1 MATQE
6 EAEKRPAISDTHPK
20 EGVIQ
25 LTTREM
31 TKDEHHLATLGYK
44 QVFIRSFG
52 MFENW
57 AATFTTMNF
66 VSGLPVLFGFAM
78 YTGGPQAAFSN
89 WTMVGGLSTVV
100 SLAMAEIAAALP
112 TAGGIYYWAYVLG
125 GKEYGPLL
133 AWLTAWYN
141 WAGWLTIVPGL
152 AQGNTN
158 FFVSMLE
165 ILYPNSA
172 VLKEGWFAWCISAL
186 TIILA
191 AIPNCVSQWTIRNM
205 LRGTVYTTVILMAFY
220 FIWFPIAAS
229 RRGGFQPASIMTT
242 FYNGINTAVDSEGN
256 TIVQASDSYCWVVG
270 VLFGAWVSASNCF
283 EKKGVSISADHKPVL
298 PTQEFYGYDASVH
311 LSEETLSA
319 STVVANGMWTGS
331 ISTWLLSVLTLI
343 MVLFC
348 MQDFMGI
355 VNGTYPNNWAE
366 YLVQLVGRRGAAAI
380 LAVTWIDG
388 LLCTGVIFLS
398 AQRITYAVARDG
410 ILPFSRTF
418 SKVTPKHHLPVNAAL
433 LMVVLT
439 IAICAAVIGST
450 VAFSAITA
458 AATIGTNL
466 SYLIPIVARQTIGR
480 KHFRP
485 AKWNLGAWSIPV
497 SIVAGLYIAFL
508 FVVLML
514 PQLYPVN
521 AQTLNYAPIVIG
533 GITAIALGGWFF
545 PFSLGARYWFEGPK
559 RTITE
564 VELAGVQVKGGD

>member
-1 MATQE
+1 MDTRDE
-6 EAEKRPAISDTHPK
+6 VEKRPINGNASPK
-20 EGVIQ
+20 EEIVQ

-89 WTMVGGLSTVV
+89 WTMVGGLSTIV

-125 GKEYGPLL
+125 GQEY
-133 AWLTAWYN
+133 
-141 WAGWLTIVPGL
+141 

-165 ILYPNSA
+165 ILYPNAA

-191 AIPNCVSQWTIRNM
+191 AIPNCVSQWTIRHM
-205 LRGTVYTTVILMAFY
+205 LRGTVYTTVVLMAFY

-229 RRGGFQPASIMTT
+229 RREGFQPASIMTT

-270 VLFGAWVSASNCF
+270 VLFGAW
-283 EKKGVSISADHKPVL
+283 
-298 PTQEFYGYDASVH
+298 EFYGYDASVH
-311 LSEETLSA
+311 LAEETLSA

-380 LAVTWIDG
+380 LAFTWIDG

-410 ILPFSRTF
+410 ILPFSKTF

-466 SYLIPIVARQTIGR
+466 SYLIPIVARQTVGR
-480 KHFRP
+480 KHFKP

-497 SIVAGLYIAFL
+497 SIIASLYIAFL

-564 VELAGVQVKGGD
+564 VELVGVQVKGCE

>member
-1 MATQE
+1 MDTKDE
-6 EAEKRPAISDTHPK
+6 VEKRPTTGNASPRK
-20 EGVIQ
+20 EMVE
-25 LTTREM
+25 LTTRAM

-89 WTMVGGLSTVV
+89 WTMVGGLSTIV
-100 SLAMAEIAAALP
+100 SLAMAEVAAALP

-125 GKEYGPLL
+125 GQEYGPLL

-141 WAGWLTIVPGL
+141 WAGWLTIVPGI

-191 AIPNCVSQWTIRNM
+191 AIPNCVSQWTIRHM
-205 LRGTVYTTVILMAFY
+205 LRGTVYTTVVLMAFY

-229 RRGGFQPASIMTT
+229 RSGGFQPASIMTT

-256 TIVQASDSYCWVVG
+256 TVVQASDSYCWVVG
-270 VLFGAWVSASNCF
+270 VLFGAW
-283 EKKGVSISADHKPVL
+283 PVL
-298 PTQEFYGYDASVH
+298 STKEFYGYDASVH

-319 STVVANGMWTGS
+319 SSVVANGMWTGS

-366 YLVQLVGRRGAAAI
+366 YLVQLTGRRGAAAI
-380 LAVTWIDG
+380 LAFTWIDG

-410 ILPFSRTF
+410 ILPFSKTF

-480 KHFRP
+480 KHFKP

-497 SIVAGLYIAFL
+497 SIVASLYIAFL

-545 PFSLGARYWFEGPK
+545 PFSLGARNWFEGPR

-564 VELAGVQVKGGD
+564 VELVGVQVKGSD

>member
-1 MATQE
+1 MDTKDE
-6 EAEKRPAISDTHPK
+6 VEKRPTTGNAAPRK
-20 EGVIQ
+20 EMVE
-25 LTTREM
+25 LTTRKM

-52 MFENW
+52 MFEDW

-89 WTMVGGLSTVV
+89 WTMVGGLSTIV

-125 GKEYGPLL
+125 GQEY
-133 AWLTAWYN
+133 
-141 WAGWLTIVPGL
+141 

-172 VLKEGWFAWCISAL
+172 VHL
-186 TIILA
+186 
-191 AIPNCVSQWTIRNM
+191 
-205 LRGTVYTTVILMAFY
+205 LRGRGR
-220 FIWFPIAAS
+220 S
-229 RRGGFQPASIMTT
+229 R
-242 FYNGINTAVDSEGN
+242 
-256 TIVQASDSYCWVVG
+256 
-270 VLFGAWVSASNCF
+270 
-283 EKKGVSISADHKPVL
+283 SADHNPVL
-298 PTQEFYGYDASVH
+298 LTQEFYGYDASVH

-319 STVVANGMWTGS
+319 SSVVANGMWTGS

-343 MVLFC
+343 M
-348 MQDFMGI
+348 
-355 VNGTYPNNWAE
+355 PNNWAE
-366 YLVQLVGRRGAAAI
+366 YLVQLVGHRGAAAI
-380 LAVTWIDG
+380 LAFTWIDG

-410 ILPFSRTF
+410 ILPFSKTY

-480 KHFRP
+480 KHFKA
-485 AKWNLGAWSIPV
+485 AKWNFGAWSIPV
-497 SIVAGLYIAFL
+497 SIIASLYIAFL

-533 GITAIALGGWFF
+533 GITAIALGGWLF

-559 RTITE
+559 RTISE
-564 VELAGVQVKGGD
+564 VELVGVQVKGSD

>member
-1 MATQE
+1 MDTKDE
-6 EAEKRPAISDTHPK
+6 VEKRPTTGNASPK
-20 EGVIQ
+20 EGIVQ

-89 WTMVGGLSTVV
+89 W
-100 SLAMAEIAAALP
+100 
-112 TAGGIYYWAYVLG
+112 AYVLG
-125 GKEYGPLL
+125 GQDHGPLL

-141 WAGWLTIVPGL
+141 WAGWLTIVPGI

-165 ILYPNSA
+165 ILYPNAA
-172 VLKEGWFAWCISAL
+172 VLKEGSFAWCISAL

-191 AIPNCVSQWTIRNM
+191 AIPNCVSQWTIRHM
-205 LRGTVYTTVILMAFY
+205 LRGTVYTTVVLMAFY

-242 FYNGINTAVDSEGN
+242 FYNGINTAVDSERN

-270 VLFGAWVSASNCF
+270 VLFGAW
-283 EKKGVSISADHKPVL
+283 
-298 PTQEFYGYDASVH
+298 EFYGYDASVH
-311 LSEETLSA
+311 LAEETLSA

-366 YLVQLVGRRGAAAI
+366 YLKQLVGRRGAAAI
-380 LAVTWIDG
+380 LAFTWIDG

-410 ILPFSRTF
+410 ILPFSKTF

-466 SYLIPIVARQTIGR
+466 SYLIPIVARQTVGR

-497 SIVAGLYIAFL
+497 SIIASLYIAFL

-564 VELAGVQVKGGD
+564 VELVGVQVKGCE

>member
-1 MATQE
+1 
-6 EAEKRPAISDTHPK
+6 
-20 EGVIQ
+20 
-25 LTTREM
+25 
-31 TKDEHHLATLGYK
+31 
-44 QVFIRSFG
+44 
-52 MFENW
+52 
-57 AATFTTMNF
+57 
-66 VSGLPVLFGFAM
+66 
-78 YTGGPQAAFSN
+78 
-89 WTMVGGLSTVV
+89 
-100 SLAMAEIAAALP
+100 
-112 TAGGIYYWAYVLG
+112 
-125 GKEYGPLL
+125 
-133 AWLTAWYN
+133 
-141 WAGWLTIVPGL
+141 
-152 AQGNTN
+152 
-158 FFVSMLE
+158 
-165 ILYPNSA
+165 
-172 VLKEGWFAWCISAL
+172 
-186 TIILA
+186 
-191 AIPNCVSQWTIRNM
+191 QWTIRHM

-256 TIVQASDSYCWVVG
+256 TILQASDSYCWVVG
-270 VLFGAWVSASNCF
+270 VLFGAW
-283 EKKGVSISADHKPVL
+283 
-298 PTQEFYGYDASVH
+298 EFYGYDASVH

-319 STVVANGMWTGS
+319 SSVVANGMWTGS

-418 SKVTPKHHLPVNAAL
+418 SKVTPTHHLPVNAAL

-480 KHFRP
+480 KHFKP

-497 SIVAGLYIAFL
+497 SIIASLYIAFL

-533 GITAIALGGWFF
+533 GITAIALGGWFLPF
-545 PFSLGARYWFEGPK
+545 PFGARHWFEGPK

-564 VELAGVQVKGGD
+564 VELVGVQVKEAD